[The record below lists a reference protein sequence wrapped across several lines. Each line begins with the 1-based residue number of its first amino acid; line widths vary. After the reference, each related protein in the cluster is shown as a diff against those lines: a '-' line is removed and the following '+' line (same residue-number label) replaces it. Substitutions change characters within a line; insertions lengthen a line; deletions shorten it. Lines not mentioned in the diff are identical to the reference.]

1 MCIVIAIITASGITS
16 GITISFTDNKLKI
29 KSLNKEGLMKREFR
43 DCIIIGFA
51 LFAMFFGA
59 GNLIFPPQLGF
70 LTGGKW
76 LVTFIAFAITGIG
89 VPILGILAMGKAG
102 GDIRHFAGKV
112 SPLFADIFGTIIMLG
127 IGPLLALPRTAATT
141 YEIGI
146 VPFSDSINPLVSS
159 IIFFTIVVFFSIKP
173 SRVIDTI
180 GKYLTP
186 MLIAVLA
193 AIVIRG
199 IVFPIGPLENPPD
212 QNFFLKG
219 FLEGYQTMDALAA
232 MLFATIVIKTI
243 KDRGYKGNTSMLKMN
258 IAAGS
263 VAALGLLLVYGGL
276 MYVGASGITV
286 FPKTIS
292 RTALLIN
299 VCTTLW
305 GHTGKII
312 LALSIALACF
322 TTAIGLTATAG
333 HFFKRL
339 FRDRISYEV
348 IVIIVSLFSCWLA
361 NYGVENIIR
370 YSVPLLEILY
380 PVCILLVL
388 MNLLDDYIPHRLFY
402 VGGVTGTLIVSILQ
416 AAAAAQDLVNDFLG
430 LFTTQKVSLTWLDT
444 ILSFLPLANIG
455 IGWLFPAAVC
465 ALIFGWYGKKNIPA
479 AKK

>member
-1 MCIVIAIITASGITS
+1 
-16 GITISFTDNKLKI
+16 
-29 KSLNKEGLMKREFR
+29 MKKEFR
-43 DCIIIGFA
+43 DAIIIGFA

-70 LTGGKW
+70 LTGSKW

-102 GDIRHFAGKV
+102 GDIHHFAGKV

-141 YEIGI
+141 YEIG
-146 VPFSDSINPLVSS
+146 VLPFNNSISPLASS
-159 IIFFTIVVFFSIKP
+159 IIFFAIVLFFSIKP
-173 SRVIDTI
+173 SRVIDRI

-199 IVFPIGPLENPPD
+199 IFSPIGPLARPPE

-232 MLFATIVIKTI
+232 MLFATIIIKTI
-243 KDRGYKGNTSMLKMN
+243 KDRGYTRKNGMMKMN
-258 IAAGS
+258 ISAGII
-263 VAALGLLLVYGGL
+263 AALGLLLVYGGL
-276 MYVGASGITV
+276 MYVGASGSTV
-286 FPKTIS
+286 FPKTIT
-292 RTALLIN
+292 RTTLLITI
-299 VCTTLW
+299 CTSLW
-305 GHTGKII
+305 GYTGKII

-339 FRDRISYEV
+339 FHEKVSYEV
-348 IVIIVSLFSCWLA
+348 IVVVVSLFSCLLA

-380 PVCILLVL
+380 PVCILLVI
-388 MNLLDDYIPHRLFY
+388 MNLLDDYIPHRFFY
-402 VGGVTGTLIVSILQ
+402 RGGVVGTLSVSILQ
-416 AAAAAQDLVNDFLG
+416 AAASAQDIVNDFLR
-430 LFTTQKVSLTWLDT
+430 LFTAHTVHLDGLTT
-444 ILSFLPLANIG
+444 FLSFLPLANIG
-455 IGWLFPAAVC
+455 IGWLIPAAAC
-465 ALIFGWYGKKNIPA
+465 ALIFGWRGKRA
-479 AKK
+479 

>member
-1 MCIVIAIITASGITS
+1 
-16 GITISFTDNKLKI
+16 
-29 KSLNKEGLMKREFR
+29 MKREFR
-43 DCIIIGFA
+43 DYLIIGFA

-70 LTGGKW
+70 LTGSKW
-76 LVTFIAFAITGIG
+76 GVTFIAFAITGIG
-89 VPILGILAMGKAG
+89 IPILGIVAMGKAG
-102 GDIRHFAGKV
+102 GDVRHFAGKV

-127 IGPLLALPRTAATT
+127 IGPLLAIPRTAATT
-141 YEIGI
+141 YEIG
-146 VPFSDSINPLVSS
+146 VLPFTSAISPLVSS
-159 IIFFTIVVFFSIKP
+159 IIFFAIVLFFSIKP
-173 SRVIDTI
+173 SQVIDTI

-186 MLIAVLA
+186 MLIFVLA

-199 IVFPIGPLENPPD
+199 IVYPLGTLKNPPA

-243 KDRGYKGNTSMLKMN
+243 KDRGYTSKKSMLKMN
-258 IAAGS
+258 ISAGS
-263 VAALGLLLVYGGL
+263 IAALGLLLVYGGL

-286 FPKTIS
+286 FPQSIT

-299 VCTTLW
+299 ICTELW

-339 FRDRISYEV
+339 FRDRVSYEA
-348 IVIIVSLFSCWLA
+348 IVIIVSLSSCLLA
-361 NYGVENIIR
+361 NYGVEAIIR
-370 YSVPLLEILY
+370 YSVPLLEMLY

-388 MNLLDDYIPHRLFY
+388 MNLIDDYIPNRFFY
-402 VGGVTGTLIVSILQ
+402 IGGVTGTLIVSILQ
-416 AAAAAQDLVNDFLG
+416 AIASSQDIVNDFLG
-430 LFTTQKVSLTWLDT
+430 LFTARKAGLDGLQNA
-444 ILSFLPLANIG
+444 LSRLPLAGIG
-455 IGWLFPAAVC
+455 IGWLLP
-465 ALIFGWYGKKNIPA
+465 ALIFALVFGLYGRKKSMA
-479 AKK
+479 AKKQ